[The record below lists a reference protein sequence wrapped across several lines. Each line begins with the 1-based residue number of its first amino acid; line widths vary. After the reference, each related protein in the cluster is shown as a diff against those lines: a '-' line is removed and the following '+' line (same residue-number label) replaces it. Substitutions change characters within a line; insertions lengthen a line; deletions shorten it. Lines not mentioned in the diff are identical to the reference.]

1 MNINSMIINEKNYK
15 GGIYMSGHS
24 KWSTIKRKKGA
35 IDAERSKIF
44 QKLAKELY
52 VAAKT
57 GDPNPE
63 NNPSLRMV
71 VEKAKAENMPKANI
85 ESAINKAKNKG
96 EDENYEAVRY
106 EGYGPNGIAIMI
118 DCLTDNKNRTAG
130 FVRSTLTK
138 RGGNLG
144 TDGSVSYLFQR
155 KGVLVLEKEYD
166 EDKLMEDVLNM
177 NIIDFIV
184 EDDSYI
190 IYTDPNDFIT
200 VKDDLINCGYN
211 KFIMS
216 EVTFVPNSYIL
227 LAPEEMEKVFNLIDA
242 LNDLDDVQAVY
253 HNLEI

>member
-1 MNINSMIINEKNYK
+1 
-15 GGIYMSGHS
+15 MSGHS

-52 VAAKT
+52 VAAKS
-57 GDPNPE
+57 GDPNPD
-63 NNPSLRMV
+63 NNSSLRMV

-85 ESAINKAKNKG
+85 ESAINKAKNKSS
-96 EDENYEAVRY
+96 DENFESVRY

-144 TDGSVSYLFQR
+144 TDGSVSYLFER
-155 KGVLVLEKEYD
+155 KGVIVLEKVYV
-166 EDKLMEDVLNM
+166 EDKLMEDVLSLD
-177 NIIDFIV
+177 ILDFISD
-184 EDDSYI
+184 EDSYI
-190 IYTDPNDFIT
+190 IYTDSNSFIE
-200 VKDDLINCGYN
+200 VKDALVNEGYD
-211 KFIMS
+211 KFIVS
-216 EVTFVPNSYIL
+216 EVTFVPNSYISL
-227 LAPEEMEKVFNLIDA
+227 DEEGYEKVSALIDA

-253 HNLEI
+253 SNLEM

>member
-1 MNINSMIINEKNYK
+1 
-15 GGIYMSGHS
+15 MSGHS

-52 VAAKT
+52 VAAKS
-57 GDPNPE
+57 GDPNPD
-63 NNPSLRMV
+63 NNSSLRMV

-85 ESAINKAKNKG
+85 ESAINKAKNKSS
-96 EDENYEAVRY
+96 DENFESVRY

-144 TDGSVSYLFQR
+144 TDGSVSYLFER
-155 KGVLVLEKEYD
+155 KGVIVLEKVYD
-166 EDKLMEDVLNM
+166 EDKLMEDVLSLD
-177 NIIDFIV
+177 ILDFISD
-184 EDDSYI
+184 EDSYI
-190 IYTDPNDFIT
+190 IYTDSNSFIE
-200 VKDDLINCGYN
+200 VKDALVNEGYD
-211 KFIMS
+211 KFIVS
-216 EVTFVPNSYIL
+216 EVTFVPNSYISL
-227 LAPEEMEKVFNLIDA
+227 DEEGYEKVSSLIDA

-253 HNLEI
+253 SNLEM